1 MSTFTGVGPALD
13 LDGPLPVAPKH
24 RLLSVPGVL
33 VEEGGGRWESGVKV
47 DGYAAHAP
55 SLFEPCSTGTF
66 RVKDEGEAGP
76 QPRFNPI
83 AVYYPITCS
92 THGKSNA
99 QVGRFI
105 DMAEA
110 LLDATISFGVEKA
123 LSQGVALSTNPYLA
137 DTNLVDLAS
146 GSTVSP
152 RVGLAYLENALG
164 LTARAG
170 ILHATPAVT
179 SRWFEDPQTD
189 VVALRTSNGTP
200 VSSGGG
206 YIGANPATVAEGP
219 DETVDWAFATG
230 PVQVR
235 LGKLERAVDSEVV
248 DRGMNVVT
256 ARAEQVVLVEWD
268 TALQVGVRIDWSL
281 T

>member
-1 MSTFTGVGPALD
+1 MSTFTGMGPALD

-55 SLFEPCSTGTF
+55 SLFEPCATGTF
-66 RVKDEGEAGP
+66 RVKEEGETGP

-83 AVYYPITCS
+83 GVYYPITCS

-99 QVGRFI
+99 SVASFI
-105 DMAEA
+105 DMAER

-123 LSQGVALSTNPYLA
+123 LSQGVAVSSNPYLA
-137 DTNLVDLAS
+137 DTNLVDLA
-146 GSTVSP
+146 GGTVSP
-152 RVGLAYLENALG
+152 RVGLAYLENAIG
-164 LTARAG
+164 LTGRKG
-170 ILHATPAVT
+170 LLHATPAIA

-189 VVALRTSNGTP
+189 VENLVTSNGTP
-200 VSSGGG
+200 VAAGGG
-206 YIGANPATVAEGP
+206 YIGANPAGTPAGP
-219 DETVDWAFATG
+219 DETIDWAFATG
-230 PVQVR
+230 PVEVR
-235 LGKLERAVDSEVV
+235 LGALDRAVDRDVV
-248 DRGMNVVT
+248 DHTINEVT
-256 ARAEQVVLVEWD
+256 VRAERVVLVEWD

>member
-24 RLLSVPGVL
+24 RLLSVPRVL
-33 VEEGGGRWESGVKV
+33 VEESGGRWESGVKV
-47 DGYAAHAP
+47 DGYAPHAP

-66 RVKDEGEAGP
+66 RVKDEGETGP

-92 THGKSNA
+92 THGKANA
-99 QVGRFI
+99 QVEAFI
-105 DMAEA
+105 DMAEL
-110 LLDATISFGVEKA
+110 LLDVTISFGVEKA
-123 LSQGVALSTNPYLA
+123 LSQGVSLSSNPYLA
-137 DTNLVDLAS
+137 DTNLVDLAN
-146 GSTVSP
+146 GATVSP
-152 RVGLAYLENALG
+152 RVGLGYLENAIG

-170 ILHATPAVT
+170 LIHATPAIT

-189 VVALRTSNGTP
+189 VAVLRTSNGTP
-200 VSSGGG
+200 VASGGG
-206 YIGANPATVAEGP
+206 YIGANPAGP
-219 DETVDWAFATG
+219 PAGPADHIDWAFATG
-230 PVQVR
+230 PVEVR
-235 LGKLERAVDSEVV
+235 LGALERAVDREVV
-248 DRGMNVVT
+248 DRGTNVVT
-256 ARAEQVVLVEWD
+256 ARAERVVLVEWD